1 MADIFNIALILSSFA
16 GGVVAAAIG
25 ALPAFI
31 LSGVF
36 ILFGVGITLGG
47 GSADALNFLGVGS
60 FFGPHIAWASA
71 VAATA
76 YAGQKGLLK
85 SGMEIKE
92 PLFKLGDFSV
102 LCVGG
107 IFGVMAYL
115 INAALTQVNFPASP
129 LASAVFINLVIARLV
144 FGKSGLFGKPEGK
157 KKICPAAKTLPVN
170 VLLGLAIGMTTAY
183 ITKATGNVLIG
194 FGISAVI
201 LYYLQ
206 MGFDV
211 PVTHHVTFTAALA
224 TLTTGNIYIGALA
237 GAVAIIIGEVVTN
250 LFLNDGDTLIDP
262 WAGTIVITS
271 FLLYFWPK
279 G

>member
-1 MADIFNIALILSSFA
+1 MADILNLGLILSSFA
-16 GGVVAAAIG
+16 GGVIAAAIG

-36 ILFGVGITLGG
+36 ILMGVGITLGG
-47 GSADALNFLGVGS
+47 GSAEALNFLGIGP

-76 YAGQKGLLK
+76 YAGHKGLLK
-85 SGMEIKE
+85 SGTEIKE
-92 PLFKLGDFSV
+92 PLIKLGDFYV

-107 IFGVMAYL
+107 IFGVLAFL
-115 INAALTQVNFPASP
+115 INALLTKVNFPASP
-129 LASAVFINLVIARLV
+129 LATAVFVNLVIARLI

-157 KKICPAAKTLPVN
+157 KQIWPARQTLAVN
-170 VLLGLAIGMTTAY
+170 VLLGFAVGMATAY
-183 ITKATGNVLIG
+183 ITKVTGNVLIG

-211 PVTHHVTFTAALA
+211 PVTHHVSFTAALT
-224 TLTTGNIYIGALA
+224 TLTTGNIYLGALA
-237 GAVAIIIGEVVTN
+237 GAVAIVIGEIVTN
-250 LFLNDGDTLIDP
+250 LFLKDGDTLIDP
-262 WAGTIVITS
+262 WAGTIMITS
-271 FLLYFWPK
+271 FLLFFWPK
-279 G
+279 V

>member
-1 MADIFNIALILSSFA
+1 MSDIFNIGLLLSSFA
-16 GGVVAAAIG
+16 GGAIAAIIG

-36 ILFGVGITLGG
+36 ILFGAAVTLAGG
-47 GSADALNFLGVGS
+47 PPDALNFLGVGP

-76 YAGQKGLLK
+76 YAGKKKLLNSGLD
-85 SGMEIKE
+85 IKE
-92 PLFKLGDFSV
+92 PLGKLNDHSV
-102 LCVGG
+102 ICVGG
-107 IFGVMAYL
+107 LFGVLAYL
-115 INAALTQVNFPASP
+115 ISAFLTKLSFPASP
-129 LASAVFINLVIARLV
+129 IATAVFVNLVIARLI
-144 FGKSGLFGKPEGK
+144 FGQTGLFGKPEGK
-157 KKICPAAKTLPVN
+157 KQIWPVWEKLGTN
-170 VLLGLAIGMTTAY
+170 IILGLSVGMAVAY

-206 MGFDV
+206 MGFEV
-211 PVTHHVTFTAALA
+211 PVTHHVSFTAALA
-224 TLTTGNIYIGALA
+224 TLTTGNIYLGALA
-237 GAVAIIIGEVVTN
+237 GGIAIIIGEIVTN

-262 WAGTIVITS
+262 WAGTIVVTS

-279 G
+279 

>member
-1 MADIFNIALILSSFA
+1 MTEVFNAALILSSFA
-16 GGVVAAAIG
+16 GGIIAAAIG

-36 ILFGVGITLGG
+36 ILIGVSITLGG
-47 GSADALNFLGVGS
+47 GSADALNFLGIGP

-76 YAGQKGLLK
+76 YAGKKGLLK

-102 LCVGG
+102 LLVGG
-107 IFGVMAYL
+107 IFGISAYL
-115 INAALTQVNFPASP
+115 INAICTEINFPASGI
-129 LASAVFINLVIARLV
+129 ATAVFVNLVIARLI
-144 FGKSGLFGKPEGK
+144 FGKSGLFGKPQEK
-157 KKICPAAKTLPVN
+157 KRVLPAKDTLLVN
-170 VLLGLAIGMTTAY
+170 MLLGFAVGMATSY
-183 ITKATGNVLIG
+183 ITKLTGNVLIG
-194 FGISAVI
+194 FGISAII

-211 PVTHHVTFTAALA
+211 PVTHHVSFTAALT
-224 TLTTGNIYIGALA
+224 TLTTGSIYLGAIG
-237 GAVAIIIGEVVTN
+237 GIIAIVIGEVVTN

-271 FLLYFWPK
+271 TILFFWPK
-279 G
+279 